1 MKRAS
6 RLMKGLFNTL
16 IYAILEHI
24 GLAYIAA
31 LLGILIGIVYKT
43 FHWIV

>member
-1 MKRAS
+1 
-6 RLMKGLFNTL
+6 MKGLFNTL
-16 IYAILEHI
+16 IYAIIGYL

-31 LLGILIGIVYKT
+31 LLGTLIGIAYKA

>member
-1 MKRAS
+1 
-6 RLMKGLFNTL
+6 MKGVYTGL
-16 IYAILEHI
+16 IYIVLELF

-31 LLGILIGIVYKT
+31 LLGILIGIAYKA

>member
-1 MKRAS
+1 
-6 RLMKGLFNTL
+6 MKGVWTGLVYTVIGFF
-16 IYAILEHI
+16 

-31 LLGILIGIVYKT
+31 LLGILIGIAYKA

>member
-1 MKRAS
+1 MKS
-6 RLMKGLFNTL
+6 IINGLV
-16 IYAILEHI
+16 YSILVFF

-31 LLGILIGIVYKT
+31 ILGILIGIAYKT

>member
-1 MKRAS
+1 
-6 RLMKGLFNTL
+6 MKGVINSLVHAL
-16 IYAILEHI
+16 IGFF

-31 LLGILIGIVYKT
+31 LLGILIGIAYKT

>member
-1 MKRAS
+1 MKS
-6 RLMKGLFNTL
+6 VYTGLVYTGLGFF
-16 IYAILEHI
+16 

-31 LLGILIGIVYKT
+31 LLGILIGIAYKA

>member
-1 MKRAS
+1 MKS
-6 RLMKGLFNTL
+6 VYTGLAYTVLGFF
-16 IYAILEHI
+16 

-31 LLGILIGIVYKT
+31 LLGILIGIAYKA

>member
-1 MKRAS
+1 MKS
-6 RLMKGLFNTL
+6 VYTGLVYTVLGLF
-16 IYAILEHI
+16 

-31 LLGILIGIVYKT
+31 LLGILIGIAYKA